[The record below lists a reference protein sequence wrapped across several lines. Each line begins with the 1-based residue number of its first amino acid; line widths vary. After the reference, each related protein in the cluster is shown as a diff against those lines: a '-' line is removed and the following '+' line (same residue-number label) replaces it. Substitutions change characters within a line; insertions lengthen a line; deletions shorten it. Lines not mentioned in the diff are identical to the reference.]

1 MLSARLSSREPD
13 NGVSVMKNVNTRRL
27 MLVAMTALATTLGGT
42 FAGAQQYPSRTIT
55 VIIPFAG
62 GSASD
67 VVSRIM
73 FDKMSK
79 NMGQTIIIDNRPG
92 AGGNTGTAAG
102 AKADPDGYTLIGGGS
117 GPVAANLALYKNLG
131 YDPLKDLEMISPFAG
146 FTIVVA
152 VSQHLPVKS
161 LKELI
166 DYGKAHPGL
175 NYGSVGIG
183 SSQHLAGEYFSQV
196 TGVKMQHVPYRN
208 IAQYGPDLIAG
219 TVPLGFQ
226 WFPNIAGPLGAKGA
240 IPLAVAGDKRL
251 PALPDTLTTTEAG
264 LPAYKVSG
272 WFALLAPAGTPK
284 PILEKLNKEM
294 TAALNDP
301 AVRKGFETAGAVT
314 MALPLDKA
322 KKFHA
327 DEIVKYRDIIA
338 KAGIPQIQ

>member
-1 MLSARLSSREPD
+1 
-13 NGVSVMKNVNTRRL
+13 MKNVKARRL
-27 MLVAMTALATTLGGT
+27 MLGAMIALAATLGST
-42 FAGAQQYPSRTIT
+42 FAGAQQYPTRAIT

-73 FDKMSK
+73 FNKMSA
-79 NMGQTIIIDNRPG
+79 NMGQPIIVENRPG
-92 AGGNTGTAAG
+92 AGGNTGTGAG

-117 GPVAANLALYKNLG
+117 GPVAANLTLYKNLG

-146 FTIVVA
+146 FTIVIA
-152 VSQHLPVKS
+152 VSKNLPVKS

-166 DYGKAHPGL
+166 EYGKAHPGL
-175 NYGSVGIG
+175 NFGSVGIG

-240 IPLAVAGDKRL
+240 IPLAVAGDRRI
-251 PALPDTLTTTEAG
+251 PALPDTPTTTEAG

-284 PILEKLNKEM
+284 PILERLNKEL
-294 TAALNDP
+294 TVALNDL
-301 AVRKGFETAGAVT
+301 AVRQGFEKAGAET
-314 MALPLDKA
+314 MALPLDKV

-327 DEIVKYRDIIA
+327 DEIVKYRNIITN
-338 KAGIPQIQ
+338 AGIPQIQ

>member
-1 MLSARLSSREPD
+1 
-13 NGVSVMKNVNTRRL
+13 MKNATTRRL
-27 MLVAMTALATTLGGT
+27 WLSAIVALAATLGGT
-42 FAGAQQYPSRTIT
+42 MAPAQQYPTRAIT

-79 NMGQTIIIDNRPG
+79 SMGQPIIVENRPG

-117 GPVAANLALYKNLG
+117 GPVAANLTLYKNLG

-146 FTIVVA
+146 FTIVIA
-152 VSQHLPVKS
+152 VSKNLPVKS

-166 DYGKAHPGL
+166 EFAKANPGQ
-175 NYGSVGIG
+175 NYGSVGLG
-183 SSQHLAGEYFSQV
+183 SSQHLAGEYFAQV
-196 TGVKMQHVPYRN
+196 TGAKLTHVPYRN

-226 WFPNIAGPLGAKGA
+226 WFPNIAGPVGAKGA
-240 IPLAVAGDKRL
+240 IPLAVAGDRRI
-251 PALPDTLTTTEAG
+251 PALPDTPTTTEAG
-264 LPAYKVSG
+264 LPQYKVSG
-272 WFALLAPAGTPK
+272 WFALLAPAGTPR
-284 PILEKLNKEM
+284 PILERLNKEL
-294 TAALNDP
+294 TDALNDP
-301 AVRKGFETAGAVT
+301 NVRQSFEKAGAET
-314 MALPLDKA
+314 LALPLDKA

-327 DEIVKYRDIIA
+327 DEIVKYRDIITN
-338 KAGIPQIQ
+338 AGIPQIQ